1 MKITKMHGLGNDF
14 ILTEEYAEDYAAAA
28 IRLCQRR
35 LSVGADG
42 LVAVAYSQVADAKM
56 RIFNA
61 DGSEAEMCGNAI
73 RCFAR
78 YLYDHGI
85 VRREEMAIETLAG
98 IMKPRLIIERGAV
111 TGVCVDMG
119 LPDFAPERIPANVDD
134 SLEFKIDACGRS
146 FDAAAVLMGVP
157 HVVIFG
163 DFSEEEVC
171 DIGEQIEC
179 HELFPRD
186 INVNFATIVVGGI
199 KLRTFERGVG
209 RTLACGTGSCAT
221 AVIANKKGLIG
232 NSVDILLEAGRMHI
246 DIEDDGRVLMTGPA
260 EYVFTGETAFD

>member
-28 IRLCQRR
+28 VHLCRRR

-42 LVAVAYSQVADAKM
+42 LVAVAYSKVADAKM
-56 RIFNA
+56 RIFNS

-78 YLYDHGI
+78 YLYDRGI
-85 VRREEMAIETLAG
+85 VRKEEMAIETLAG
-98 IMKPRLIIERGAV
+98 VMKPRLIISHGEV
-111 TGVCVDMG
+111 TGVRVDMG
-119 LPDFAPERIPANVDD
+119 LPGFVPEEIPAKVDD
-134 SLEFKIDACGRS
+134 PLEFIIGVGGKS
-146 FDAAAVLMGVP
+146 FNASAVLMGVP

-163 DFSEEEVC
+163 DFSDEEVC
-171 DIGEQIEC
+171 SIGEQIEC
-179 HELFPRD
+179 HELFPRN

-199 KLRTFERGVG
+199 KLRTYERGAG
-209 RTLACGTGSCAT
+209 RTLACGTGSCAA
-221 AVIANKKGLIG
+221 AVIANKKGFIG
-232 NSVDILLEAGRMHI
+232 NSVDILLETGKLHI
-246 DIEDDGRVLMTGPA
+246 DIEDDGRVFMTGPA

>member
-28 IRLCQRR
+28 FRLCQRR

-98 IMKPRLIIERGAV
+98 VVKPRLLIEHGKV
-111 TGVCVDMG
+111 KGVRVDMG
-119 LPDFAPERIPANVDD
+119 MPEFSPVKIPALVDD
-134 SLEFKIDACGRS
+134 PLEFSIEALGRS
-146 FDAAAVLMGVP
+146 FSASAVLMGVP

-163 DFSEEEVC
+163 DFTEDEVC
-171 DIGEQIEC
+171 SIGEQIEC
-179 HELFPRD
+179 HELFPKN

-199 KLRTFERGVG
+199 RLRTYERGVG
-209 RTLACGTGSCAT
+209 RTMACGTGSCAT

-232 NSVDILLEAGRMHI
+232 NAVDILLEAGRLSIEI
-246 DIEDDGRVLMTGPA
+246 DAGGRVFMTGPA